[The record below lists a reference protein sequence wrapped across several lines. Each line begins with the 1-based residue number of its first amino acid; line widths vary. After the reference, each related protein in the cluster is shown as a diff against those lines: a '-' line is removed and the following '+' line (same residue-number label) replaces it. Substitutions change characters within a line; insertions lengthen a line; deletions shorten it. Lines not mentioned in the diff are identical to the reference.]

1 MARVEELKWRLL
13 ATNRSEIL
21 KMLYYKET
29 KNLQIYMWVRNEME
43 IENWKFKDTLKFVGC

>member
-21 KMLYYKET
+21 KMLYYKEK
-29 KNLQIYMWVRNEME
+29 KNLQI
-43 IENWKFKDTLKFVGC
+43 